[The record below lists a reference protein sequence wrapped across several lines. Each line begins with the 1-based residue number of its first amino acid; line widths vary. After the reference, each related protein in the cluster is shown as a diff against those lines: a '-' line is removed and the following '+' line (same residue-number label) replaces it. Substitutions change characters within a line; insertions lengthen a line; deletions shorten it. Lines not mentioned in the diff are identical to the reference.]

1 MTHDRKV
8 RDHFSSFHN
17 YPEGIKPSF
26 LTLEE
31 SKAETLNSL
40 TEDLKPR
47 GGEFELW
54 PRGLVGSDVLP
65 VPRAL
70 LPHEHQRY
78 TVWTTGSCC
87 CNGQDHVLE
96 GWLPKG
102 MCSLSCAKKRT
113 CRALLGVRGLS
124 SGKR

>member
-78 TVWTTGSCC
+78 TVWTTGVVAVMDKTTCWRAGSPKEC
-87 CNGQDHVLE
+87 VL
-96 GWLPKG
+96 
-102 MCSLSCAKKRT
+102 
-113 CRALLGVRGLS
+113 
-124 SGKR
+124 